1 MTPEFSFVQLLSGG
15 QKHCPLAEQNCQ
27 KKKIKDG
34 KTKYFD
40 RCYKKQLAIYKGI
53 EYNVSK
59 IENKITNEQ
68 CASKNPTP

>member
-1 MTPEFSFVQLLSGG
+1 MTPNFHLCNFYPAG
-15 QKHCPLAEQNCQ
+15 KNICPLASKIV
-27 KKKIKDG
+27 KKMKNKDG
-34 KTKYFD
+34 KQKYFD